1 MTNKYISFSKAPTN
15 NDDELL
21 TWKMK
26 FDVET
31 MRYMV
36 TFSDGTKKH
45 FISKQDARRYINEKF
60 FSMYF

>member
-1 MTNKYISFSKAPTN
+1 MANKYISFSKAPTN

-26 FDVET
+26 LDVET

-36 TFSDGTKKH
+36 TFSDGTKKN